1 MRVELP
7 IITAMQTPSATP
19 LRTVKLGATTTDTLT
34 FDAFGNIKTKTGVG
48 TYSYLSARPHA
59 VTATSSGNKTYSSD
73 LNGNLVDGKGHPL
86 EKLGMLDSMNRPGF
100 PGDVFV

>member
-1 MRVELP
+1 MSRQDKGGSRNVTEAFTYDALNR
-7 IITAMQTPSATP
+7 

-59 VTATSSGNKTYSSD
+59 VWRSGSCC
-73 LNGNLVDGKGHPL
+73 
-86 EKLGMLDSMNRPGF
+86 
-100 PGDVFV
+100 